1 MDWPLERNGRD
12 LFAREPPLREL
23 LKLSAPSNLSARNME
38 DALVRVISKH
48 SLYPIYL
55 LQTLVS
61 LRGERWRTDGSAV
74 SCRKSRMESWPSLL
88 ACLHP
93 STRRR
98 SATETS
104 VDTPS
109 NDEKLFKK
117 SATDHLDSKT
127 TRARTFT
134 EGCGIPHATSL
145 PAESTGDKDLPPE
158 TTGVARKFRSAV
170 SRVALAVRPTLIR
183 TRVAEDVAQATSECD
198 KDLEASL
205 MPPGRTR
212 PGIAEIAF
220 DSGSSQYCLISH
232 AAFPEQM
239 LERIVKPE
247 WGLRNPNLILSIMGG
262 AGNMNLP
269 PDKFDLE
276 GFSQGLVEAATR
288 TSGWVITG
296 GTASGVMDIVG
307 KAMQRHDKQR
317 QVPCLGITPYGA
329 LTCKWRDLI
338 NSAYDPDFSAVTKVD
353 AAAAKPAEG
362 APPETD
368 GNIPLAALQDNHS
381 HFIICDNGEVGSKAF
396 GTEIQFRTKFEEFVT
411 RGVNAGGLR
420 TRVPRVMILVNGGK
434 ISLISLVQA
443 INTGCPLVVCRGTG
457 RIADVICRIL
467 EKPCVAET
475 DDEID
480 EESGSEKDEDAQFR
494 QALDLAVKEFMPKDT
509 LSPED
514 VANFQTIVRSQMVEI
529 YTINDRF
536 EDVVLRAVL
545 GNAIAMCASRSREN
559 VGVWQQLSLA
569 VQWGCE
575 GYYDRLGQRLVQ
587 ERGGSER
594 GPEAAIRLIF
604 KELVGFGS
612 RDAKTPI
619 TLVRSVRENAG
630 VLVTW
635 LLQHYLKQ
643 MDQFEVNCDTL
654 PPEKEGKPCVH
665 WSRLGFQESWKSLEG
680 LLLWSI
686 EKEAPSSVLETI
698 WSYMEDPVHAALV
711 AASACR
717 DTAEREHFY
726 ASYQDGLAKKELDD
740 AADRFERLACL
751 VLEDLALSGKGV
763 DYLFRE
769 SARWQVRGEGRTC
782 FQLAHA
788 LGCKAFVSATFYRLA
803 VDLYWMTPVPF
814 QINKKQ
820 LDAQFLRWWPFLSL
834 LWNFKACG
842 FPLWEFLSIPS
853 IQAWTHGLARAI
865 FVGLYSYAVFYRLL
879 TFSGVSLVEVLLFLW
894 GLGLGQ
900 VEIKQ
905 LQNNGFQA
913 YIHDFWNFL
922 DSLHITVL
930 LGCLVLGVLLT
941 DKNEEMNEV
950 EHLLEVTH
958 AMNLL
963 PCWIR
968 VLQIL
973 QQSEYFG
980 TLLLTIFG
988 MAKDAVKFFILVV
1001 IFCFGFSCAITPI
1014 LFTQSAERDE
1024 QGLTWAFWTIVGN
1037 LDDKAL
1043 NKLDSLTP
1051 VTRFIANI
1059 LVYTLALVCN
1069 VLLVNLLIAVMNS
1082 TYEQNQAVSQ
1092 TSWAFFRVEAVLEF
1106 DHESI
1111 LPPPLNLLEPFL
1123 NRQASSGQDQQQLG
1137 RRRSEQRMHAEMS
1150 ITRRDLKDAQQRAFR
1165 AINLE
1170 EDMGESASLRAEL
1183 AELRIRNQELAQRN
1197 RDLEGLA
1204 ASYLLERPAPSAD
1217 LQIPVPSSP
1226 NAGVLRRNRRLSTVV
1241 SQGLAA
1247 ADSGDSPTHRTRS
1260 LWAPVMS
1267 RSLSGA
1273 SQTLGQRSLSHIR

>member
-1 MDWPLERNGRD
+1 MRAQPNP
-12 LFAREPPLREL
+12 F
-23 LKLSAPSNLSARNME
+23 SQ
-38 DALVRVISKH
+38 LVSVAC
-48 SLYPIYL
+48 YL
-55 LQTLVS
+55 PQTLVS

-74 SCRKSRMESWPSLL
+74 PCLKSRMESCVVEVQQKLL
-88 ACLHP
+88 LTSPAAMKSCSRRAP
-93 STRRR
+93 QTTSIPRRR
-98 SATETS
+98 EPE
-104 VDTPS
+104 PS
-109 NDEKLFKK
+109 
-117 SATDHLDSKT
+117 
-127 TRARTFT
+127 RR
-134 EGCGIPHATSL
+134 
-145 PAESTGDKDLPPE
+145 TGDKDLPPE

-183 TRVAEDVAQATSECD
+183 TRVAEDVAQATSEFD

-205 MPPGRTR
+205 MPPGRNR

-239 LERIVKPE
+239 LERVVKPE

-329 LTCKWRDLI
+329 LTCKWRDLV
-338 NSAYDPDFSAVTKVD
+338 NSAYDPDFSAATKVD

-443 INTGCPLVVCRGTG
+443 INTGCPLVVCQGTG

-475 DDEID
+475 DDEIG
-480 EESGSEKDEDAQFR
+480 EESGSDADKDEDAQFR

-509 LSPED
+509 LSSED

-643 MDQFEVNCDTL
+643 MDQFEVTSETL

-711 AASACR
+711 ATSACR

-769 SARWQVRGEGRTC
+769 SARWQVSGQGRTC
-782 FQLAHA
+782 FKLAHE

-905 LQNNGFQA
+905 LQSNGFQA

-930 LGCLVLGVLLT
+930 LGCLILGWLLT
-941 DKNEEMNEV
+941 DNKNEEMNEV

-1123 NRQASSGQDQQQLG
+1123 NRQASSDKDQQQLG

-1226 NAGVLRRNRRLSTVV
+1226 NAGVLRRNRRLSRLGKRTVV
-1241 SQGLAA
+1241 SQGLTA
-1247 ADSGDSPTHRTRS
+1247 ADNGDSPTHRTRS

>member
-1 MDWPLERNGRD
+1 MGL
-12 LFAREPPLREL
+12 
-23 LKLSAPSNLSARNME
+23 
-38 DALVRVISKH
+38 AL
-48 SLYPIYL
+48 
-55 LQTLVS
+55 
-61 LRGERWRTDGSAV
+61 
-74 SCRKSRMESWPSLL
+74 
-88 ACLHP
+88 
-93 STRRR
+93 
-98 SATETS
+98 
-104 VDTPS
+104 
-109 NDEKLFKK
+109 
-117 SATDHLDSKT
+117 
-127 TRARTFT
+127 
-134 EGCGIPHATSL
+134 
-145 PAESTGDKDLPPE
+145 
-158 TTGVARKFRSAV
+158 
-170 SRVALAVRPTLIR
+170 RPTLIR
-183 TRVAEDVAQATSECD
+183 ARAADDVVHTTSEHE

-205 MPPGRTR
+205 KPPGRNR
-212 PGIAEIAF
+212 PGMAEIAF

-232 AAFPEQM
+232 EALPDQL
-239 LERIVKPE
+239 LERIVQPE
-247 WGLRNPNLILSIMGG
+247 WGLRSPNLILSIMGG

-269 PDKFDLE
+269 PEKFDID

-288 TSGWVITG
+288 TSAWVITG

-329 LTCKWRDLI
+329 LTCKWRDLV
-338 NSAYDPDFSAVTKVD
+338 NSVYDSGCPAGTKVD

-362 APPETD
+362 AAPEMD
-368 GNIPLAALQDNHS
+368 KNIPLAALQDNHS
-381 HFIICDNGEVGSKAF
+381 HFIICDNGDVGSKAF

-411 RGVNAGGLR
+411 RGASACGLQ

-443 INTGCPLVVCRGTG
+443 IKTGCPLVVCQGTG

-467 EKPCVAET
+467 EEPCPEDTDSEAE
-475 DDEID
+475 
-480 EESGSEKDEDAQFR
+480 EEKESMTEEEQFKKTLD
-494 QALDLAVKEFMPKDT
+494 QALQEFMPKDT
-509 LSPED
+509 LTPED
-514 VANFQTIVRSQMVEI
+514 VANFQLIVQSEMVEI

-545 GNAIAMCASRSREN
+545 GNVTSATKSTQK

-569 VQWGCE
+569 VQWGCA
-575 GYYDRLGQRLVQ
+575 GYYDRLGQRLVL

-612 RDAKTPI
+612 REARTPI

-643 MDQFEVNCDTL
+643 MDQFEVNAETL
-654 PPEKEGKPCVH
+654 PPEKEGKPCIH

-726 ASYQDGLAKKELDD
+726 TSYQDGLAKKELDD

-769 SARWQVRGEGRTC
+769 SARWQGRTC
-782 FQLAHA
+782 FKIAHE
-788 LGCKAFVSATFYRLA
+788 LGCKTFVSATFYRLA

-834 LWNFKACG
+834 AWNFKAAG

-853 IQAWTHGLARAI
+853 IQAWTHGVARGC

-879 TFSGVSLVEVLLFLW
+879 TFGGVSFVEAVLFLW
-894 GLGLGQ
+894 GLGLGM

-905 LQNNGFQA
+905 LESSGFQA

-922 DSLHITVL
+922 DALHITVL
-930 LGCLVLGVLLT
+930 LGCLVLGVLLS

-973 QQSEYFG
+973 QLSEYFG
-980 TLLLTIFG
+980 TLLMTIFG

-1014 LFTQSAERDE
+1014 LFTQSGERDE

-1037 LDDKAL
+1037 LDEKAV
-1043 NKLDSLTP
+1043 NKLDTLTP
-1051 VTRFIANI
+1051 VTRLIANI

-1111 LPPPLNLLEPFL
+1111 LPPPLNLLEPFI
-1123 NRQASSGQDQQQLG
+1123 NPPSNSDKDQAPLG

-1150 ITRRDLKDAQQRAFR
+1150 VTRRDLKDAQQRAFR

-1204 ASYLLERPAPSAD
+1204 ASYLLERVAPPAEI
-1217 LQIPVPSSP
+1217 QIPVPASP
-1226 NAGVLRRNRRLSTVV
+1226 NAGLRRNRRLATMTSAGMTVAAASGIRTIALTWKPLSDGLLLLTWPSGFRTV
-1241 SQGLAA
+1241 QISKLAEDARSELDARLARKQRKLEMQFSFTTLRGGRGRLRRLPGPEAYPACDRLMQASQASFGLSRDPVCDRKLVQVMVRQYWPGQGLKLHV
-1247 ADSGDSPTHRTRS
+1247 DSKLMFEEPVLAVVLHAGGPLDGLVLQHMEKPELKVPVSESLGLAMCFQGPARYQWGHQVPPVSERRVSITWRWFKQSYLDSFDRS
-1260 LWAPVMS
+1260 
-1267 RSLSGA
+1267 
-1273 SQTLGQRSLSHIR
+1273 